1 VHPYL
6 ALTLAIASELAGTT
20 ALKYSDGFTNPLPS
34 AVVIVGYLG
43 AFYLLSLTLQ
53 DLDLGLVYATWAAA
67 GVVGSVAIGVALFE
81 ESLDLAGVV
90 GVVPRC
96 RRRRRPQ
103 RLLRGV
109 HAGALT
115 SRRRRPTGYSRRSR
129 TKTGEREETGSG
141 GFGMDHVV
149 ARGTLREGRLTV
161 GRLVLDQESMRW
173 HGLTALGHVPAADGD
188 VDTEITSLEDW
199 SVLYDWGTFVALHQ

>member
-1 VHPYL
+1 MASECRLEYVFTPGPESSPVHPYL

-81 ESLDLAGVV
+81 ES
-90 GVVPRC
+90 PR
-96 RRRRRPQ
+96 
-103 RLLRGV
+103 
-109 HAGALT
+109 
-115 SRRRRPTGYSRRSR
+115 
-129 TKTGEREETGSG
+129 
-141 GFGMDHVV
+141 
-149 ARGTLREGRLTV
+149 
-161 GRLVLDQESMRW
+161 
-173 HGLTALGHVPAADGD
+173 
-188 VDTEITSLEDW
+188 
-199 SVLYDWGTFVALHQ
+199 

>member
-1 VHPYL
+1 MASECRLEYVFTPGPESSPVHPYL

-90 GVVPRC
+90 GVV
-96 RRRRRPQ
+96 
-103 RLLRGV
+103 LVVVGV
-109 HAGALT
+109 
-115 SRRRRPTGYSRRSR
+115 
-129 TKTGEREETGSG
+129 
-141 GFGMDHVV
+141 VV
-149 ARGTLREGRLTV
+149 LNVFSEAYT
-161 GRLVLDQESMRW
+161 
-173 HGLTALGHVPAADGD
+173 PA
-188 VDTEITSLEDW
+188 
-199 SVLYDWGTFVALHQ
+199 H